1 MEVKKITAAK
11 AANHRS
17 WGFVQQ
23 ASHIRD
29 EFIVELRDFD
39 FRAGELQDAVDLTQ
53 SFCARFERLC

>member
-1 MEVKKITAAK
+1 MEAKKITAAK

-29 EFIVELRDFD
+29 KFIVELRDFD
-39 FRAGELQDAVDLTQ
+39 FRAGVLQDAVDLTQ
-53 SFCARFERLC
+53 SFCERFEQLC